1 MNSTWSFF
9 GLDRDYHTSLIP
21 YHVRLKLFE
30 NYVKTQERKNQTE
43 MSTGQMQIIFPP
55 LSTSKSSG
63 LKADCSQ

>member
-43 MSTGQMQIIFPP
+43 MSTGQMQINFPP
-55 LSTSKSSG
+55 LSTSESSG
-63 LKADCSQ
+63 LKAD